1 MNFLDWC
8 LVILTVAYALSGYW
22 QGFIAGAFATCG
34 LLLGGLVGI
43 WLAPVLLGDAAPSL
57 WVSLGALFVVL
68 VLASVGQ
75 AIFQYAGTR
84 LRARVTW
91 QPARALDAVGGAVL
105 SVVAVLLVAWML
117 GVAISGSRIPGI
129 SPQVRESRVLVTVND
144 VMPAQAQQAL
154 QSFDDVVGSSFFPR
168 YLEPFAQ
175 ERIAKRASGTAPGA
189 ARPGHPR
196 RRAERV
202 QGPQQQP
209 VRQRR
214 RGHRVPLRPEQADDQ
229 RPRRGGG
236 DRADREGRR
245 QVV

>member
-22 QGFIAGAFATCG
+22 QGFIAGAFATSG

-129 SPQVRESRVLVTVND
+129 SPQVRESRGAD
-144 VMPAQAQQAL
+144 QGQ
-154 QSFDDVVGSSFFPR
+154 
-168 YLEPFAQ
+168 
-175 ERIAKRASGTAPGA
+175 RA
-189 ARPGHPR
+189 
-196 RRAERV
+196 
-202 QGPQQQP
+202 
-209 VRQRR
+209 
-214 RGHRVPLRPEQADDQ
+214 
-229 RPRRGGG
+229 
-236 DRADREGRR
+236 
-245 QVV
+245 